1 MPFLQIILNLPLL
14 IVGFLIKTLFFV
26 KKGYGNIYVKGLM
39 KGMALCRQKEGRE
52 KKVGFEW
59 KNLLSYVLIQ
69 LQLWW
74 NLVRRLYEFV

>member
-1 MPFLQIILNLPLL
+1 
-14 IVGFLIKTLFFV
+14 
-26 KKGYGNIYVKGLM
+26 M